1 GRKLGDG
8 TALHAG
14 DVGRH
19 RRDGGVHF
27 RVALL
32 LDGVGPSAHRLGAF
46 GGPAV
51 LGGTGDERVPP
62 LRPRALRVLQQVA
75 QVLGAATGA
84 YLVEQ
89 RPLHAVV
96 AGEPGVF
103 DGLIEALV
111 EFGRGLADLPLGC
124 VGDAQQ
130 VDPFGG
136 EGYAGDAAVGIDF
149 GGGAVIGLGQAE
161 PHHDPLR

>member
-1 GRKLGDG
+1 DWSS
-8 TALHAG
+8 
-14 DVGRH
+14 DVCSS
-19 RRDGGVHF
+19 D
-27 RVALL
+27 L
-32 LDGVGPSAHRLGAF
+32 
-46 GGPAV
+46 
-51 LGGTGDERVPP
+51 
-62 LRPRALRVLQQVA
+62 
-75 QVLGAATGA
+75 AAKGA

-124 VGDAQQ
+124 VGEAQQ

-161 PHHDPLR
+161 PHHDPLRGETPVDARHAAHSPALQSHAALPQPRGYEGRGEPEHGLAEAGGV